1 MYCVQ
6 CYYLGNTVIIS
17 AVPSIIIAEDKRQL
31 QTSQVIVMPISK
43 QPCFTY
49 DNSTV
54 KILRQQRKCLSKG
67 GFQLSRNFYVRTD
80 VNFNWLYVRKL
91 KER

>member
-1 MYCVQ
+1 MLLPWKYS
-6 CYYLGNTVIIS
+6 YHIS
-17 AVPSIIIAEDKRQL
+17 CSLIAEDNRQL

-54 KILRQQRKCLSKG
+54 KIL
-67 GFQLSRNFYVRTD
+67 
-80 VNFNWLYVRKL
+80 
-91 KER
+91 

>member
-6 CYYLGNTVIIS
+6 CNYLGNTVIIS
-17 AVPSIIIAEDKRQL
+17 AVPSIVIAEDNRQL

-49 DNSTV
+49 DNFN
-54 KILRQQRKCLSKG
+54 SKNP
-67 GFQLSRNFYVRTD
+67 QTAEEMP
-80 VNFNWLYVRKL
+80 K
-91 KER
+91 

>member
-1 MYCVQ
+1 MLLPWKYS
-6 CYYLGNTVIIS
+6 YHIS
-17 AVPSIIIAEDKRQL
+17 CSLIAEDNRQF

-54 KILRQQRKCLSKG
+54 KILRQQRKCLSKIC
-67 GFQLSRNFYVRTD
+67 RCC
-80 VNFNWLYVRKL
+80 FNNIDKNVTCRRINISSL
-91 KER
+91 